1 MVFEI
6 NYLEVLWIQ
15 ANRSQMYYRYPNK
28 ITINYVT
35 FVLKKN
41 ARNATS
47 VNITYG

>member
-1 MVFEI
+1 MIFVI
-6 NYLEVLWIQ
+6 NYFDVLLIQ
-15 ANRSQMYYRYPNK
+15 ANRSQIYYRSPNK
-28 ITINYVT
+28 ITITYVT